1 MKVKLN
7 CSTKVN
13 KKKPSEELKMR
24 AVNVRNGSSQIKYLV
39 IVLGGHLEFNKLTS

>member
-24 AVNVRNGSSQIKYLV
+24 AVNVRNGSSQIKYLG
-39 IVLGGHLEFNKLTS
+39 LGEHLEFNKLTS